1 MVTGHQLLLNRR
13 LQLYIEAEERIL
25 QGQSYTIG
33 NRTLTRAN
41 LAEVRAAI
49 DDHLA
54 QGATLDGVSGRV
66 RRTKRI
72 VFVD

>member
-41 LAEVRAAI
+41 LAEVRADI
-49 DDHLA
+49 HDLFA
-54 QGATLDGVSGRV
+54 QVATLKDVSGRV
-66 RRTKRI
+66 RRPTRI
-72 VFVD
+72 VIVD

>member
-41 LAEVRAAI
+41 LSEVRAAI
-49 DDHLA
+49 DDLLA
-54 QGATLDGVSGRV
+54 QGATLDGVSGRG

>member
-13 LQLYIEAEERIL
+13 LQLYVEAEEKIL

-41 LAEVRAAI
+41 LPEVRAAI
-49 DDHLA
+49 DDLLA
-54 QGATLDGVSGRV
+54 QGATLDGVSGRA